1 MEYLVGLAVIAALY
15 FVFFHKKEE
24 AVVETKPE
32 AAPYKVE
39 AVNAQPVTKA
49 ETTTAPEAKKAPA
62 KKPAAKKAPAKA
74 KAPAAKKAP
83 AKKPAAKTTKPKA

>member
-24 AVVETKPE
+24 AVVETQPE
-32 AAPYKVE
+32 AAPQKVE
-39 AVNAQPVTKA
+39 VVNAQPIAKA
-49 ETTTAPEAKKAPA
+49 EVAKATA
-62 KKPAAKKAPAKA
+62 KKPAAKKAPVKA

-83 AKKPAAKTTKPKA
+83 AKKPATKTTKPKA